1 MKTPFPF
8 FALAIGVLADAV
20 EILATPFI
28 GYFLA
33 IPLDI
38 YLYRWAGKYLISD
51 APESAKDLHGKKL
64 DMRNKIKNSLIF
76 RIALEYIPIVNLLP
90 ISTIF
95 VLLAY
100 RDKVKMTS
108 IDKIVNKV

>member
-1 MKTPFPF
+1 MKTRLPI
-8 FALAIGVLADAV
+8 LTLTVAIVADLV
-20 EILATPFI
+20 EVAATPII

-33 IPLDI
+33 IPLEI
-38 YLYRWAGKYLISD
+38 YLYSWAKKYLLVDVPDSN
-51 APESAKDLHGKKL
+51 KDLHNKKL
-64 DMRNKIKNSLIF
+64 ELRNKIKNSLIF
-76 RIALEYIPIVNLLP
+76 RIVLEYIPVINILP

-100 RDKVKMTS
+100 RDKVKMSS

>member
-1 MKTPFPF
+1 MKTKFPTVPLLVGI
-8 FALAIGVLADAV
+8 AADLIEV
-20 EILATPFI
+20 LATPFI

-64 DMRNKIKNSLIF
+64 EMRNKIKNSLIF
-76 RIALEYIPIVNLLP
+76 RIVLEYIPIVNILP

-100 RDKVKMTS
+100 RDKRKLESVELAS
-108 IDKIVNKV
+108 I

>member
-8 FALAIGVLADAV
+8 YALAVGIFADAV

-38 YLYRWAGKYLISD
+38 YLYRWAGKYLNTER
-51 APESAKDLHGKKL
+51 ESAYVKTSARHS
-64 DMRNKIKNSLIF
+64 KIKNSLIF

-108 IDKIVNKV
+108 IDNIVNKV

>member
-8 FALAIGVLADAV
+8 FALAVGIFADAV

-64 DMRNKIKNSLIF
+64 EMRNKIKNSLIF
-76 RIALEYIPIVNLLP
+76 RIVLEYIPIVNILP

-100 RDKVKMTS
+100 RDKRKLESVELAS
-108 IDKIVNKV
+108 I